1 VEVGESDTSHIFEDD
16 EYVGGVIGR
25 TIGMFDSVIET
36 LDYYRRQANSCYGRG
51 AYKKLDEIISVL
63 AEEVPLVKS
72 KKYIVEKP
80 YNRSYDEEYNDQ
92 LRYLGKMIDL
102 KITELTGIEKKKS
115 QKINE
120 LYSQLTMVTEE
131 KNVLEGKYNCLRSE
145 YSALEDKYNKAL
157 RELKDNSGNK

>member
-1 VEVGESDTSHIFEDD
+1 
-16 EYVGGVIGR
+16 
-25 TIGMFDSVIET
+25 MFDSVIET
-36 LDYYRRQANSCYGRG
+36 LDYYRRQANSCYGRD
-51 AYKKLDEIISVL
+51 AYKKIDEIISVL

-72 KKYIVEKP
+72 KKYIVAKP
-80 YNRSYDEEYNDQ
+80 YNRSYDEEYKDQ

-102 KITELTGIEKKKS
+102 KIAELTGIEKRKS

-120 LYSQLTMVTEE
+120 LSSQLTMVTEE
-131 KNVLEGKYNCLRSE
+131 KNALEGKYSRLYSE

>member
-1 VEVGESDTSHIFEDD
+1 MH
-16 EYVGGVIGR
+16 
-25 TIGMFDSVIET
+25 DSVIET
-36 LDYYRRQANSCYGRG
+36 LDYYRRQANSCYGRD
-51 AYKKLDEIISVL
+51 AYKKIDEIISVL

-72 KKYIVEKP
+72 KKYIVAKP
-80 YNRSYDEEYNDQ
+80 YNRSYDEEYKDQ

-102 KITELTGIEKKKS
+102 KIAELTGIEKRKS

-120 LYSQLTMVTEE
+120 LSSQLTMVTEE
-131 KNVLEGKYNCLRSE
+131 KNALEGKYSRLYSE

>member
-1 VEVGESDTSHIFEDD
+1 
-16 EYVGGVIGR
+16 
-25 TIGMFDSVIET
+25 MFDSVIET

-51 AYKKLDEIISVL
+51 AYKKIDEIVSVL

-72 KKYIVEKP
+72 KKYIAEKP

-102 KITELTGIEKKKS
+102 KIAELTGIEKKKS

-120 LYSQLTMVTEE
+120 LSSQLTMVTEE
-131 KNVLEGKYNCLRSE
+131 KNALEGKYNCLRSE
-145 YSALEDKYNKAL
+145 YSALEDKYYKAL
-157 RELKDNSGNK
+157 SELSSKDNNGNK